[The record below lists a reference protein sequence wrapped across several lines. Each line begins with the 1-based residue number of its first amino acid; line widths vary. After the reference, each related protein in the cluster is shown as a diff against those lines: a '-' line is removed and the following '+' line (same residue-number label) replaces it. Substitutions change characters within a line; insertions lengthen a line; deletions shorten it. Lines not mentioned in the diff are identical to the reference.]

1 MAKDFFSEDE
11 KVKIVEAIQE
21 AEKNTS
27 GEVRLHVENLCKGAV
42 LDRATEV
49 FAALKM
55 HKTALRNG
63 VLFYLAVKDH
73 KFAILGDAGINAVV
87 PSDFWDQIKNE
98 MKGKFA
104 ENLFCDGVCLGI
116 KAAGMQLKSHFPY
129 QLDDINEL
137 PDDISFGKN

>member
-1 MAKDFFSEDE
+1 MAKDFFSAEE
-11 KVKIVEAIQE
+11 KVKIVDAIQE

-27 GEVRLHVENLCKGAV
+27 GEIRLHIENYCKAEV
-42 LDRATEV
+42 LDRASEV
-49 FAALKM
+49 FATLKM

-87 PSDFWDQIKNE
+87 PPDFWDQIKNE
-98 MKGKFA
+98 MEGKFK
-104 ENLFCDGVCLGI
+104 ENFFCDGICNGI